1 MLAGAQDRAA
11 LLNADQRF
19 FGALQRQD
27 LRALEALL
35 ADDFVIVAINDG
47 SVADRST
54 LLTAMREGQLQ
65 FPSID
70 SFPEE
75 AVVRRIDDVGIVVGR
90 TSMTFRGVDGEPFQA
105 ASRYTHTWHHDG
117 GSWRLLS
124 AQGAAIPN

>member
-1 MLAGAQDRAA
+1 MMAGAQDRAA

-19 FGALQRQD
+19 FDALQRQD
-27 LRALEALL
+27 LGALEALL

-65 FPSID
+65 FPRID

-90 TSMTFRGVDGEPFQA
+90 T
-105 ASRYTHTWHHDG
+105 
-117 GSWRLLS
+117 
-124 AQGAAIPN
+124 